1 MKRTKHEKL
10 ERSLAFRLG
19 RISGYSMVLV
29 IMTFLGLYAGMKLD
43 GYTGMSPNFTFIGL
57 IIGIVLG
64 FRGFIHEVM
73 VERRTKNT

>member
-1 MKRTKHEKL
+1 
-10 ERSLAFRLG
+10 
-19 RISGYSMVLV
+19 
-29 IMTFLGLYAGMKLD
+29 MTFLGLYAGMKLD

-73 VERRTKNT
+73 VERRTKTHESPLHSHH